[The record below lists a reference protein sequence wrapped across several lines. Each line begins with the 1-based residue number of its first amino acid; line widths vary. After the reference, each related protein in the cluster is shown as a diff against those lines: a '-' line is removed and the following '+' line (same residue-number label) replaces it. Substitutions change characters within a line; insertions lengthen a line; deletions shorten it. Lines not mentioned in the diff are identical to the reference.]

1 MQDNNY
7 DIVEELVVVGLS
19 VLLSVEPVGYLR
31 AVPNDPVF
39 PVTDDV
45 DDNVPAS
52 RLPGT
57 SR

>member
-1 MQDNNY
+1 M
-7 DIVEELVVVGLS
+7 VVGNVTAALS
-19 VLLSVEPVGYLR
+19 VLSSVEPVGYLR
-31 AVPNDPVF
+31 AVPNVPVF